1 MTILSIGQLTALDA
15 GLIEYI
21 ELAASAGCQKVSL
34 MVQSAG
40 PDWDWQLATGKNL
53 GELKRK
59 LADTGMGV
67 LNAECFMLVPGV
79 NVEDYRPALELAAE
93 LEADGVT
100 VLVYD
105 PDKNQLM
112 ENLAKFCEL
121 ARQEGLRVNIEFMP
135 LGAFCHTLGEAVDM
149 IQELQQ
155 SNVGIAIDLLH
166 LIRSGGTPGDIAAA
180 PSGLISYAQI
190 CDSEDLTAN
199 NNYAAEAATSR
210 LAPGQGK
217 FPIKAF
223 LQALPPGTPIEIEVP
238 QPDDVPV
245 ARRVEQIV
253 AATRAELRKA
263 GV

>member
-1 MTILSIGQLTALDA
+1 MTILSIGQLTALEA

-40 PDWDWQLATGKNL
+40 PNWDWQLATRKNL
-53 GELKRK
+53 GDLKQK
-59 LADTGMGV
+59 LADTGLGV

-93 LEADGVT
+93 LEANGVT
-100 VLVYD
+100 VLIYD
-105 PDKNQLM
+105 PDKNQVM
-112 ENLAKFCEL
+112 DNLAKFCEL
-121 ARQEGLRVNIEFMP
+121 ARQEGLRANIEFMP
-135 LGAFCHTLGEAVDM
+135 LGALCRTLGETVSM

-155 SNVGIAIDLLH
+155 PNIGIAIDLLH
-166 LIRSGGTPGDIAAA
+166 LIRSGGTPEDIAAA
-180 PSGLISYAQI
+180 PPGLISYAQL
-190 CDSEDLTAN
+190 CDSEDLAAH
-199 NNYAAEAATSR
+199 NNYAEEAATSR

-223 LQALPPGTPIEIEVP
+223 LQALPPGTPVEIEVP
-238 QPDDVPV
+238 QPGVVPV
-245 ARRVEQIV
+245 TRRVEQIV

-263 GV
+263 GL